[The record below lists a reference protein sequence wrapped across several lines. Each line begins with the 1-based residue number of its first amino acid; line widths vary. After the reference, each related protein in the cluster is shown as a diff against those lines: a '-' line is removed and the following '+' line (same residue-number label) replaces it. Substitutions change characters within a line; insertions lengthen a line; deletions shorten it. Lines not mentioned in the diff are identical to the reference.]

1 MMRSLFAGRSWLF
14 LGVGASLL
22 LSLGVVGRF
31 PEQVMQLNPLM
42 LLASLL
48 VAVGVGVW
56 SAQLGGKALWA
67 VPLSFVLVMLAGTLM
82 AQTSVALIVS
92 KSFVLLSM
100 FVLGMLI
107 AGNICFATHIA
118 AAMVGMLAF
127 AHGYTLGSA
136 NLGVADW
143 TLSGSNLFLGYL
155 VGIGAT
161 VLILSMV
168 GEVTCKVL
176 AKKQLQYVLGT
187 CLLLAG
193 LMMVVAV

>member
-14 LGVGASLL
+14 LGIGASLL

-42 LLASLL
+42 LVASLL

-107 AGNICFATHIA
+107 AGNICFATHVA
-118 AAMVGMLAF
+118 AAMVAML
-127 AHGYTLGSA
+127 HSPM
-136 NLGVADW
+136 
-143 TLSGSNLFLGYL
+143 
-155 VGIGAT
+155 AT
-161 VLILSMV
+161 PWAAPIWAWPTGPS
-168 GEVTCKVL
+168 
-176 AKKQLQYVLGT
+176 
-187 CLLLAG
+187 
-193 LMMVVAV
+193 VVPICFWAIWWE

>member
-14 LGVGASLL
+14 LGIGASLL

-42 LLASLL
+42 LVASLL

-107 AGNICFATHIA
+107 AGNICFATHVA
-118 AAMVGMLAF
+118 AAMVAMLAF
-127 AHGYTLGSA
+127 AHGRHVGIRPWLYPGQCQSGCGRLDPQWFQFVFG
-136 NLGVADW
+136 
-143 TLSGSNLFLGYL
+143 LSGGNRRDGIDPQHGGGGNL
-155 VGIGAT
+155 
-161 VLILSMV
+161 
-168 GEVTCKVL
+168 
-176 AKKQLQYVLGT
+176 
-187 CLLLAG
+187 
-193 LMMVVAV
+193 